1 MENCEIPPMD
11 DKNGNELLKY
21 AKALVLLQLQAL
33 GRPDDPVKPEIL
45 LSRAGLNPR
54 EIAGLLGK
62 NLGAVA
68 KTIQRAGKDVA

>member
-1 MENCEIPPMD
+1 MD

-33 GRPDDPVKPEIL
+33 GRPDEAAKPEIV
-45 LSRAGLNPR
+45 LSRAGLAAR

-62 NLGAVA
+62 NPGAVA
-68 KTIQRAGKDVA
+68 KTIQRAGKDAA